1 MMVAIVMAL
10 EKSEIKLLFERLV
23 FDETVPQDWVEDVWA
38 LSPMMGDSALKLLE
52 VFYKLL
58 EHCPEKDL
66 QEVLKEVY
74 VAQMSAKQ

>member
-1 MMVAIVMAL
+1 
-10 EKSEIKLLFERLV
+10 
-23 FDETVPQDWVEDVWA
+23 
-38 LSPMMGDSALKLLE
+38 LLE

>member
-1 MMVAIVMAL
+1 MAL
-10 EKSEIKLLFERLV
+10 DKTEAKQLLERMI
-23 FDETVPQDWVEDVWA
+23 FDEQAPKDWVEDVWA

-66 QEVLKEVY
+66 QEVLKAVY
-74 VAQMSAKQ
+74 VAQMSPKE